1 MVRQRAL
8 FVFGRHV
15 ERRRSG
21 RLGLCAECQLCW
33 RTVCGRS
40 TLSFAFCGDN
50 REAALAIIKRCR
62 GRLWGQVPHLCCN
75 RKACMDTSTAFLAT
89 FATIEKWLRRTANE
103 DRSATFYQLVDRVAA
118 KNRAVARYCNDLKEY
133 ADLRN
138 AIIHERTDGHVIAE
152 PNARA
157 VADFERLCST
167 LLNPPTVIPMFQLSV
182 KTLTTKDSVGEAIT
196 IMRDGS
202 FSQLPILTTSHL
214 TPSHPH
220 LSPFSP
226 SSLSHYPFLSWPWS
240 PLVTT
245 LFFWKSATAFIFGIV
260 ETVN

>member
-1 MVRQRAL
+1 
-8 FVFGRHV
+8 
-15 ERRRSG
+15 
-21 RLGLCAECQLCW
+21 
-33 RTVCGRS
+33 
-40 TLSFAFCGDN
+40 
-50 REAALAIIKRCR
+50 
-62 GRLWGQVPHLCCN
+62 
-75 RKACMDTSTAFLAT
+75 MDTSTAFLAT

-182 KTLTTKDSVGEAIT
+182 KTLTTKDSVGEAVT

-202 FSQLPILTTSHL
+202 FSQLPILSGDTVEELL
-214 TPSHPH
+214 TAETVARWLAAEVANELVNLWETKIELVLQHTEDPN
-220 LSPFSP
+220 
-226 SSLSHYPFLSWPWS
+226 HYCFLPRGA
-240 PLVTT
+240 T
-245 LFFWKSATAFIFGIV
+245 LFDALAKFDQFVEKGKDLDAILITNDGRRDQKLLGILTIYDVPQILAATGLKRV
-260 ETVN
+260 SDS